1 MILRRRRKRAGLFLS
16 LALDSKEYKRERER
30 ERERVYFSS
39 RTSSGMRRSFFKE
52 RLLPLKVGR
61 HTMNG
66 PSKLIPHHRV
76 FKKSLPLFLRFKI
89 THHTPS
95 SVLLLLLLVIKKLLE
110 FHISQILLYSILQN
124 LQKSLL
130 RLNRRVSR
138 GVRRSSCCLI
148 IRSKRE

>member
-1 MILRRRRKRAGLFLS
+1 M
-16 LALDSKEYKRERER
+16 
-30 ERERVYFSS
+30 
-39 RTSSGMRRSFFKE
+39 
-52 RLLPLKVGR
+52 LPLKVGR

-89 THHTPS
+89 THRTPS

-138 GVRRSSCCLI
+138 GVRRSSSSASSFAA
-148 IRSKRE
+148 RENKRERTLLEILLKKRDSH

>member
-1 MILRRRRKRAGLFLS
+1 
-16 LALDSKEYKRERER
+16 
-30 ERERVYFSS
+30 
-39 RTSSGMRRSFFKE
+39 
-52 RLLPLKVGR
+52 
-61 HTMNG
+61 MNG

-89 THHTPS
+89 THRTPS

-138 GVRRSSCCLI
+138 GVRRSSSSASSFAA
-148 IRSKRE
+148 RENKRERENVVGNFVEEKRFTLNAAAKTTTLELGVLSFCL

>member
-1 MILRRRRKRAGLFLS
+1 M
-16 LALDSKEYKRERER
+16 
-30 ERERVYFSS
+30 
-39 RTSSGMRRSFFKE
+39 
-52 RLLPLKVGR
+52 LPLKVGR

-89 THHTPS
+89 THRTPS

-138 GVRRSSCCLI
+138 GVRRSSSSASSFAA
-148 IRSKRE
+148 RENKRERENVVGNFVEEKRFTLNAAAKTTKLELGVLSFCL